1 MRRTKEEAART
12 REAILEGAL
21 ACFDRY
27 GITSATVEQIARAAG
42 VTRGAVYHHFAG
54 KREIL
59 RAIRERVSLPFL
71 DRADVT
77 LLREDGSSPLGR
89 IELFLLGIVDA
100 LEKDRRH
107 CQTVTVMQLRCEYV
121 GELAEELASG
131 MRNLDRLAK
140 ALEAAYREARATGE
154 LAPDLAPE
162 LAALETLMFMNG
174 LVRLWILH
182 GSGAAIR
189 RNARAAI
196 AAHVRLRRA
205 NREQSRSAA
214 QGPA

>member
-27 GITSATVEQIARAAG
+27 GITSATVEQIARESG

-71 DRADVT
+71 DQADTT
-77 LLREDGSSPLGR
+77 LLRNTESGALER
-89 IELFLLGIVDA
+89 IERFLLALVGA
-100 LEKDRRH
+100 LEGDPRKRLAF
-107 CQTVTVMQLRCEYV
+107 TVMQLRCEYV
-121 GELAEELASG
+121 GELAEELAAG
-131 MRNLDRLAK
+131 VRNVDRLAK
-140 ALEAAYREARATGE
+140 ALESAYREAQAAGE
-154 LAPDLAPE
+154 LAPGIAPAI
-162 LAALETLMFMNG
+162 AALETVMFMNG

-182 GSGAAIR
+182 SAASDPR
-189 RNARAAI
+189 RRARAAI
-196 AAHVRLRRA
+196 AQHVRLRRA
-205 NREQSRSAA
+205 R
-214 QGPA
+214 P